1 MTEKLRQSLRDS
13 KSARWGALAIVA
25 FTMLTGYLFQEIIS
39 PLKPMLESEYGWT
52 GSDFG
57 TVTSAYGW
65 FNVFLF
71 MLVIVGI
78 ILDKVG
84 VRISAISSALIMLIG
99 AGIKYYSLKYVNSSE
114 MVDVILFGNIKFQVI
129 LAGLGFGI
137 FGVGVEYAGI
147 TVSKII
153 VKWFK
158 GKEMALAMGLE
169 MATARLGSFVAL
181 FAAPFVAKSM
191 SITAPVAM
199 GVVML
204 LIGLVF
210 FFFYYGMDKKLD
222 AEIDTSELEHD
233 SSEEFKVKD
242 IVDIIGNRGF
252 WYIAVLCVLFYSAV
266 FPFYKYGPDLMVNKF
281 GVGKDF
287 AGIVPSLLPFG
298 TILLTPFFGNLYDKK
313 GKGASIMFLGAILLI
328 FVHVTL
334 WLPQLNSIFVAVVAV
349 IVLGIAFSLVPSAM
363 WPSVPKIIPE
373 RQLGTAY
380 ALIFWVQNWGL
391 MGVPWLLG
399 KTLDWTNPEIVEQL
413 ASKRA
418 EFEAL
423 GLDNNQ
429 IAEKIDALRTA
440 GEIQPWDYSQT
451 WLIFIGLTLLSL
463 VFAFLL
469 KAEDKKKGYGL
480 ELPNIQSEEAKK

>member
-1 MTEKLRQSLRDS
+1 MTEKIKKSLRDS
-13 KSARWGALAIVA
+13 KGARWGALAIVA

-99 AGIKYYSLKYVNSSE
+99 ASIKYYSLKYVNSSE
-114 MVDVILFGNIKFQVI
+114 YVDIILFGHIKTQVI

-169 MATARLGSFVAL
+169 MATARLGSFVSLA
-181 FAAPFVAKSM
+181 AAPFIAKSM
-191 SITAPVAM
+191 GITAPIAM

-222 AEIDTSELEHD
+222 AEISADETAEED
-233 SSEEFKVKD
+233 AEEFKVSD
-242 IVDIIGNRGF
+242 ILDIIKNRGF
-252 WYIAVLCVLFYSAV
+252 WYIAALCVLFYSAV

-281 GVGKDF
+281 GVSNDF

-298 TILLTPFFGNLYDKK
+298 TILLTPFFGNLYDRK

-328 FVHVTL
+328 FVHFVL
-334 WLPQLNSIFVAVVAV
+334 WLPSLNNVVVAVIAV
-349 IVLGIAFSLVPSAM
+349 IVLGVAFSLVPSAM

-391 MGVPWLLG
+391 MGIPWLLG
-399 KTLDWTNPEIVEQL
+399 KTLDWTNPKIVEQL

-418 EFEAL
+418 ELEAL
-423 GLDNNQ
+423 GLNNNQ
-429 IAEKIDALRTA
+429 IAEKIDALKAA
-440 GEIQPWDYSQT
+440 GEIAPWDYSQT
-451 WLIFIGLTLLSL
+451 WLIFIALTVLSL

-469 KAEDKKKGYGL
+469 KAEDKRKGYGL
-480 ELPNIQSEEAKK
+480 ELPNIEK

>member
-1 MTEKLRQSLRDS
+1 MGEKITQTLRES
-13 KSARWGALAIVA
+13 KMARWTALAIVA

-84 VRISAISSALIMLIG
+84 VRISAISSAFIMLLG
-99 AGIKYYSLKYVNSSE
+99 ASIKYYSLKYVDSSAT
-114 MVDVILFGNIKFQVI
+114 MDLPLFGTFKTQI
-129 LAGLGFGI
+129 LVAGLGFAT

-169 MATARLGSFVAL
+169 MATARLGSFAAL
-181 FAAPFVAKSM
+181 FGAPFVAKSM

-204 LIGLVF
+204 IIGLVF
-210 FFFYYGMDKKLD
+210 FFFYYRMDKKLD
-222 AEIDTSELEHD
+222 KEIAQDVEEEPA
-233 SSEEFKVKD
+233 EEFRIKD
-242 IVDIIGNRGF
+242 IVEIIGNRGF
-252 WYIAVLCVLFYSAV
+252 WYIAILCLLFYSAV
-266 FPFYKYGPDLMVNKF
+266 FPFYKFGPDLMVNKF
-281 GVGKDF
+281 GVDKDF

-298 TILLTPFFGNLYDKK
+298 TIILTPFFGNLYDRK

-328 FVHVTL
+328 LVHFLL
-334 WLPQLNSIFVAVVAV
+334 WLPQLGSIPVAVMAV
-349 IVLGIAFSLVPSAM
+349 IILGIAFSLVPSAM

-373 RQLGTAY
+373 RLLGTAY

-391 MGVPWLLG
+391 MGIPWLLG
-399 KTLDWTNPEIVEQL
+399 KTLDWTNPEIVEKL
-413 ASKRA
+413 ATKRA
-418 EFEAL
+418 EFEAM
-423 GLDNNQ
+423 GLSNNQ
-429 IAEKIDALRTA
+429 IAEKINGLRA
-440 GEIQPWDYSQT
+440 SGEIPSWDYSQT
-451 WLIFIGLTLLSL
+451 WLIFVALTLLSL

-469 KAEDKKKGYGL
+469 KHEDKKKGYGL
-480 ELPNIQSEEAKK
+480 ELPNIKK